1 MAARPPRRAAVAC
14 ALELA
19 VIAFDRNVRLVYA
32 TILLLG
38 TAYGAS
44 LSVTPLELE
53 KLHFDKHQIGTLAIC
68 FAAGIVTM
76 SIPAGALVRRLSAK
90 ATLLGCLLVYAAA
103 VALFPLQTTYAGT
116 AVVRALDGASSV
128 GVWVAC
134 ETVLLARSDR
144 EHKALVM
151 SLYAMAIAVGY
162 VLGSGLARG
171 LVLFAEYKHVFFVAS
186 GLALA
191 TCALVAA
198 RLDAS
203 AHRTPT
209 AAAAPAADHDSSGLP
224 APVLLWRIKTSC
236 FATFSYGYFQASVVL
251 FLPLYLIEAKHVA
264 ERDTTIITAFFA
276 GGMLLFSTIAARL
289 GDRLGHL
296 RVMGALASVGIAMI
310 LGFVYLTSW
319 TAMCAAIFVAGATLA
334 SISPVSLA
342 LQGHIADPRDYSRA
356 NALYNAFYAA
366 GMLLGPPI
374 SSAIMT
380 SRGGPAMLY
389 HFAAM
394 WAVFVVATIA
404 FAADDPARAS
414 RRAEDLLEE
423 AEGGADVG

>member
-1 MAARPPRRAAVAC
+1 VSS
-14 ALELA
+14 
-19 VIAFDRNVRLVYA
+19 FDRNVRLVYA

-44 LSVTPLELE
+44 LSVTPLELA

-68 FAAGIVTM
+68 FAGGIVAM

-103 VALFPLQTTYAGT
+103 VALFPLQTTYLGAG
-116 AVVRALDGASSV
+116 AVRALDGASSV

-134 ETVLLARSDR
+134 ETVLLARSDK

-162 VLGSGLARG
+162 VVGSGLARG
-171 LVLFAEYKHVFFVAS
+171 IVLFAEYKHVFFAAS
-186 GLALA
+186 GIALVA
-191 TCALVAA
+191 FALVAA

-203 AHRTPT
+203 AHR
-209 AAAAPAADHDSSGLP
+209 AAAAPPTEQKGSGLP
-224 APVLLWRIKTSC
+224 AMALLWRIKTSC
-236 FATFSYGYFQASVVL
+236 LATFSYGYFQASVVL

-296 RVMGALASVGIAMI
+296 RVMSALASVGIAMI
-310 LGFVYLTSW
+310 LGFVYLSSW

-342 LQGHIADPRDYSRA
+342 LQGHVADPRDYSRA
-356 NALYNAFYAA
+356 NAIYNACYAG

-374 SSAIMT
+374 SSAIVT
-380 SRGGPAMLY
+380 SSGGPAMLY

-394 WAVFVVATIA
+394 WAVFVVATLV
-404 FAADDPARAS
+404 FAADDPARAA
-414 RRAEDLLEE
+414 RAEVLGE
-423 AEGGADVG
+423 AGGGADVG